1 MHDERRRARTVSGRS
16 CLWPILERAEALHVP
31 IYLHPA
37 PPPKPVMDVYFSGL
51 DEPVPRMISIAG
63 WGWHAE
69 LGLHTLRLIVSGV
82 LDRFPRLQLIIGH
95 MGEMIPFQVA
105 RI

>member
-37 PPPKPVMDVYFSGL
+37 PPPKPVTDVYFSGL

-69 LGLHTLRLIVSGV
+69 LGLHTLPLIVSGV
-82 LDRFPRLQLIIGH
+82 LDRFPGCSS
-95 MGEMIPFQVA
+95 
-105 RI
+105 